1 MSWQDELSAGF
12 NQALGE
18 GREDWRKAF
27 FEGRALEPLTDKD
40 GKRVE
45 GQFKDMTDAPR
56 AETTWNTNPTIQR
69 IGENLGSYDPYQ
81 KAARDRMGLG
91 LASTAAG
98 RVGQLGGTLVND
110 VLNDNTRAIWWL
122 INAPQAVVNIAN
134 EELLNY
140 VNPDLFGSEEIKDSE
155 GRTFQRP
162 PEPNSGNTLNR
173 GIGNSNPNDSEA
185 QRLLDAEILYRK
197 PKDQARYDAARG
209 FNDPERGLNDGLI
222 DKDFAKPR
230 KGIGLSRDRNYT
242 RRIYEPGKVAM
253 LGAPAGV
260 AINAG
265 LGLLNPFGGNEGYEA
280 VFADPNDPSKST
292 NPILEIGAKY
302 ILGRTGN
309 LQNWNDFKEARPDV
323 SKADYNKYKAY
334 KYDKGIDLNIT
345 DGDFNLGG
353 VLKGTTDGIHGP
365 ELQFLGRTMPLLTTI
380 IPTLGALGGTAYGVS
395 RSRGKLGKERT
406 AIRDGLIGG
415 FSGLAVTS
423 AAGMIAEEARRR
435 AGSVSTQELTENQS

>member
-1 MSWQDELSAGF
+1 MSWQDELGAGF

-27 FEGRALEPLTDKD
+27 FEGRALQPLTDKD
-40 GKRVE
+40 GKKIS
-45 GQFKDMTDAPR
+45 GQYKDMTDAPR

-91 LASTAAG
+91 LQKTAAG
-98 RVGQLGGTLVND
+98 RIGQLGGTLVND

-140 VNPDLFGSEEIKDSE
+140 VNPDLFGSETITQTMPDGSVRPYPRVQQDEDAGVDLDDFLS
-155 GRTFQRP
+155 GRPDFGRGKGAAQQEVNYQRAL
-162 PEPNSGNTLNR
+162 EYTDKER
-173 GIGNSNPNDSEA
+173 GI
-185 QRLLDAEILYRK
+185 K
-197 PKDQARYDAARG
+197 
-209 FNDPERGLNDGLI
+209 GLI
-222 DKDFAKPR
+222 DPHQAKPK
-230 KGIGLSRDRNYT
+230 KGIGLDRRNNYT

-323 SKADYNKYKAY
+323 SKDEYNRYKAY
-334 KYDKGIDLNIT
+334 KYDKGFDLNIT

-365 ELQFLGRTMPLLTTI
+365 EVQFLGRTMPLLTTVV
-380 IPTLGALGGTAYGVS
+380 PTLGALAGTAYGVS

-435 AGSVSTQELTENQS
+435 AGSVSSQELTEYQS

>member
-1 MSWQDELSAGF
+1 MSWQDELGAGF

-18 GREDWRKAF
+18 GREDWRRSF
-27 FEGRALEPLTDKD
+27 FEGRALDPLLDAK
-40 GKRVE
+40 GKRVP
-45 GQFKDMTDAPR
+45 GQYKDMTDAPR
-56 AETTWNTNPTIQR
+56 GETTLGTNPTIQR
-69 IGENLGSYDPYQ
+69 AMENVGIYDKNQ
-81 KAARDRMGLG
+81 KIARDRMGLG
-91 LASTAAG
+91 LQKTTAG
-98 RVGQLGGTLVND
+98 RVGQMAGTLVND

-134 EELLNY
+134 EELLNAL
-140 VNPDLFGSEEIKDSE
+140 NPDLFGSETITQTMPDGSVRPYPRVAIEDAGEVDLDDYLS
-155 GRTFQRP
+155 GRPDFGSGKGAAQKEVNYQRAL
-162 PEPNSGNTLNR
+162 E
-173 GIGNSNPNDSEA
+173 
-185 QRLLDAEILYRK
+185 YK
-197 PKDQARYDAARG
+197 
-209 FNDPERGLNDGLI
+209 DPERGLNGLI
-222 DKDFAKPR
+222 DPRTAKPK
-230 KGIGLSRDRNYT
+230 KGIGLDRRNNYT

-265 LGLLNPFGGNEGYEA
+265 LGLLNPMGGNEGYEA

-323 SKADYNKYKAY
+323 SKDEYNRYKAY

-365 ELQFLGRTMPLLTTI
+365 EVQFLGRTMPLLTTI

-435 AGSVSTQELTENQS
+435 AGSVSSQELTEYQS